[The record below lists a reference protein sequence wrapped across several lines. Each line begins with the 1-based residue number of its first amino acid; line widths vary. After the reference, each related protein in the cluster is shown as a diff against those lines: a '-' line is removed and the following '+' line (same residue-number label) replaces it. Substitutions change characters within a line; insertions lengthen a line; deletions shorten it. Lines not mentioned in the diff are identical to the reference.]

1 MLSRLFT
8 LFLEPISKS
17 KKGVDEPLLFCPAQ
31 AKHEAF
37 LVARGRHYSNE
48 AEAMKRAQELM
59 ANEEEEAEGSHAEGS
74 QGSMELDDDGEGET
88 RRTGRGKVPPVPPLP
103 NNINGVGK

>member
-1 MLSRLFT
+1 M
-8 LFLEPISKS
+8 EPIS

-103 NNINGVGK
+103 SNINGVGK